1 MATDIAAPK
10 LTTMAD
16 FKGKVDPD
24 WCPGCGDFGVLAA
37 VQKALVELQIPN
49 HEVATI
55 SGIGCSSNFPGF
67 INTYGMHTLHGRS
80 LAVATGFKMANHGM
94 TVLVTGGDGD
104 GFGIGGNH
112 FMHTMRRN
120 VDLLYIVMDNQIYG
134 LTTGQTSPTSRLG
147 MKTKSMPFGSVEGPI
162 NPISLALSA
171 GATFVARGFSAEQ
184 KHLTELIKQGIQH
197 KGFSF
202 IDVFSPCVTY
212 NHDNTFQWFRP
223 RVKKLEDNPAYDST
237 NWMAAM
243 EKSLLV
249 GRRNSHRQILRA
261 HRRAHPARIGAGAEH
276 GTAGQAELAH
286 PRRCRPSIRRRV
298 DVSKPPPHSIFTSG
312 AYRVTAPDVA
322 FPQEKPH
329 FAALACAE

>member
-1 MATDIAAPK
+1 MATALANQWHV
-10 LTTMAD
+10 TTAD
-16 FKGKVDPD
+16 LKGKADPD

-49 HEVATI
+49 HNVVTI

-67 INTYGMHTLHGRS
+67 INTYGMHTLHGRA
-80 LAVATGFKMANHGM
+80 LAVATGMKMANHDL

-134 LTTGQTSPTSRLG
+134 LTTGQTSPTSRVG
-147 MKTKSMPFGSVEGPI
+147 MKTKSMPFGNLEGPV
-162 NPISLALSA
+162 NPISLALAA

-184 KHLTELIKQGIQH
+184 KHLTELIKKGIQH

-202 IDVFSPCVTY
+202 LDVFSPCVTY

-223 RVKKLEDNPAYDST
+223 RVKKLEDDATYDPAD
-237 NWMAAM
+237 WMAAIG
-243 EKSLLV
+243 KSLLWDEEIPIGKFFERTDV
-249 GRRNSHRQILRA
+249 PSLHAAEPVLNAGPLVRA
-261 HRRAHPARIGAGAEH
+261 DTRIPLDVTRSFVE
-276 GTAGQAELAH
+276 ELM
-286 PRRCRPSIRRRV
+286 
-298 DVSKPPPHSIFTSG
+298 
-312 AYRVTAPDVA
+312 
-322 FPQEKPH
+322 
-329 FAALACAE
+329 